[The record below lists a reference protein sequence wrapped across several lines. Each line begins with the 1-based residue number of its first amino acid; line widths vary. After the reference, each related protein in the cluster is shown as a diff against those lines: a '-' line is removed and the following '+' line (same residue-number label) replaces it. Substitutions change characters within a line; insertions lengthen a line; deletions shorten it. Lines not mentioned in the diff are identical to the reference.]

1 MIMGKQQNGE
11 RNKFDITENTMDIDR
26 KIQAQMY
33 QQPSLSKWGIF
44 YCENDTKTAK
54 SFIDTMGKCF
64 DTIQYDSNRPREFAI
79 RGNNFREWE
88 KTLRDNLN
96 PEVQCVVLLLPGAK
110 GKAPLYDDLKRLLL
124 KDLPVPSQ
132 VVLSNTISRGKNV
145 RSICSKI
152 LIQMCAKIGGEPWAV
167 SDMPFMDDVTMVC
180 GLDVYHNTGK
190 KS

>member
-1 MIMGKQQNGE
+1 MGKQQNGE

-26 KIQAQMY
+26 KIQSQMY

-124 KDLPVPSQ
+124 KDLPVPS
-132 VVLSNTISRGKNV
+132 
-145 RSICSKI
+145 
-152 LIQMCAKIGGEPWAV
+152 
-167 SDMPFMDDVTMVC
+167 
-180 GLDVYHNTGK
+180 
-190 KS
+190 